1 MSERFLEGRAALVTA
16 ASRNLGAVTAAALA
30 DRGADVAINYY
41 DDRNDEAATVVADV
55 RSRGGRCV
63 AIPGDLDVA
72 DGVRAVIAQAREALG
87 SGPITVLVNN
97 YGPFSMTPF
106 ADMPEEEFDRIW
118 NANVRTAYLA
128 VRELVPEMRRAGWG
142 RIVNLSAGSAFLRN
156 HSIYSLAKAA
166 LMTLTE
172 ALALEVGPEIRVN
185 AIAPGQIAESAE
197 EMAAQDPS
205 FMERIVDHTPIGRL
219 VTRREVAAMIAEM
232 CGPRFDAVNGVTLP
246 MDGGARIARF

>member
-1 MSERFLEGRAALVTA
+1 MALVTA
-16 ASRNLGAVTAAALA
+16 ASRNLGAATAAALA
-30 DRGADVAINYY
+30 ERGADVAINYY
-41 DDRNDEAATVVADV
+41 DDPDDAATTVVADLE
-55 RSRGGRCV
+55 SRGVRCV
-63 AIPGDLDVA
+63 AVPGNLDA
-72 DGVRAVIAQAREALG
+72 PGGMQSVIAQAREALG
-87 SGPITVLVNN
+87 GGPITVLINN

-118 NANVRTAYLA
+118 NANVRNAYLA
-128 VRELVPEMRRAGWG
+128 VRELLPEMRRAGWG

-172 ALALEVGPEIRVN
+172 SLALEVGPDIRVN

-197 EMAAQDPS
+197 DMAAEDPS

-219 VTRREVAAMIAEM
+219 VTRPEVAAMIAEM